1 MRKLVLNCAFISLLT
16 TGNSIPAR
24 CFLAST
30 DSIDVNIEKALDAI
44 YEELYFEDYDRASK
58 AMDDQARIA
67 KDAGRWHLVVSAMT
81 LKAECAYNFYMAD
94 KTYETLL
101 AVEALAEKYKEALDT
116 LDPVKVY
123 RSKISYVR
131 GMHFHELG
139 DFSRAIASF
148 DKIIDNHRRYR
159 GIDPQYLYGVHS
171 FIGHS
176 YLQLLMYDRAYLNY
190 EQAYAYLLPE
200 KGENAEYGRAMINL
214 LKGQCKENKAKAQ
227 DDKKM
232 VAEALT
238 LYKQALRTLIKWKD
252 KVSYRGAL
260 TSVYSSLASVCDAS
274 GKYDSALY
282 YLNASLQ
289 FHGEKDPVR
298 VLTYDDMAD
307 IYVKK
312 NKYEMAILLYD
323 KSIRLAE
330 TSYVGNHYMKSVP
343 LFKKA
348 ELLLTKKDFHN
359 ALSTCQAGLAQL
371 LPNPGQVADLYSIPS
386 IQQAEESNIDLLL
399 DGLSLKGKI
408 HFSRYQQNKQPNEL
422 TTSLSCY
429 QTSINIIEGAQK
441 KFPDAEFKQNLAAK
455 KQSLY
460 EGALEAN
467 FAAFENNDPEQAAVL
482 FRLMEANKSTMLRDA
497 VQDTYAQQYLGV
509 PSALLEKESYLKGSM
524 ASGRAKLYTN
534 PGDTAVAQ
542 WKKELYEMTVVY
554 DSLIAVIK
562 KDHRDYYEAKYA
574 DQMMTLDQVKTSLDP
589 GTLLIEYFWGERSVY
604 VLGLSRDKV
613 VVKKMGLSQE
623 KVASVTK
630 LIKTITQGESS
641 VRTNDIAQFRILA
654 YSVYQEMLH
663 PIIRECGSGSV
674 KSLVI
679 VADGI
684 LTYLPFEILLTA
696 DPTLMSNYKDLP
708 YLLRDYSVR
717 GLFLAS
723 QLKPRVE
730 SKEFQY
736 QYLGF
741 APSYSVGQR
750 NESIPERSVPLQL
763 KPLNFNVEEVTEAA
777 SFFNGKVFLGNTAT
791 EGIFKSESNHGRVIH
806 LSMHGFADDD
816 QPSFS
821 GLAFSKVDTL
831 AYNGPGNDGFLFLH
845 ELYNVSLRADLAVLS
860 ACETGL
866 GKYQRGEG
874 ILSLGKAFRYAGCEN
889 IVMSL
894 WKVNDRSTADIMKA
908 FFTNLSNGMNKDE
921 ALKQAKLTFLGNS
934 RNKYFTHPYYW
945 SAFVL
950 TGDTAPVF
958 TGGSSYRF
966 YALAGLFVAVA
977 LLITMYR
984 SLWKGLRNPKIPEI

>member
-1 MRKLVLNCAFISLLT
+1 M
-16 TGNSIPAR
+16 
-24 CFLAST
+24 
-30 DSIDVNIEKALDAI
+30 DAI

-67 KDAGRWHLVVSAMT
+67 GDAGRWHLVISAMT
-81 LKAECAYNFYMAD
+81 LKAECAYNFYLAD

-123 RSKISYVR
+123 RSKINYVR

-148 DKIIDNHRRYR
+148 EKIIDNHRRYH

-200 KGENAEYGRAMINL
+200 KGENAEYGRAMVNL

-227 DDKKM
+227 DDTKL

-238 LYKQALRTLIKWKD
+238 LYKQALRTLIRWKD

-260 TSVYSSLASVCDAS
+260 TSVYSRLASVCDAS

-298 VLTYDDMAD
+298 VLTYNDMAD

-312 NKYEMAILLYD
+312 SKYEMAMPLYD

-330 TSYVGNHYMKSVP
+330 TSYAGNHYMKSVS

-348 ELLLTKKDFHN
+348 ELLLTKENFHN

-371 LPNPGQVADLYSIPS
+371 VRDPGQVSDLYSIPS
-386 IQQAEESNIDLLL
+386 IQQAEESNVDLLL

-408 HFSRYQQNKQPNEL
+408 HFARYQQKKQLNEL
-422 TTSLSCY
+422 KASLACY

-441 KFPDAEFKQNLAAK
+441 KFPEAEFKQNLAAK

-467 FAAFENNDPEQAAVL
+467 FAAFENDNPEHAAIL
-482 FRLMEANKSTMLRDA
+482 FRLVESNKSTMLRDA

-509 PSALLEKESYLKGSM
+509 PPALLEKESYLKGSI

-542 WKKELYEMTVVY
+542 WKRELYEMTEVY
-554 DSLIAVIK
+554 DSLIAIIK
-562 KDHRDYYEAKYA
+562 RDYHDYYEVKYA
-574 DQMMTLDQVKTSLDP
+574 DQMMTLDQVRTSLDP
-589 GTLLIEYFWGERSVY
+589 GTVLIEYFWGERSVF

-613 VVKKMGLSQE
+613 AVKRIELSQE
-623 KVASVTK
+623 KANSVTT
-630 LIKTITQGESS
+630 LVKTITQGESS
-641 VRTNDIAQFRILA
+641 IRANDIVQFKTLA
-654 YSVYQEMLH
+654 YSVYEDMVL
-663 PIIRECGSGSV
+663 PIVREWSSGSV

-684 LTYLPFEILLTA
+684 LTYLPFDVLLTA
-696 DPTLMSNYKDLP
+696 DPTSIIDYRELP

-717 GLFLAS
+717 NLFLAS

-730 SKEFQY
+730 NKEFQY
-736 QYLGF
+736 PYLGF
-741 APSYSVGQR
+741 APSYSASQRGQ
-750 NESIPERSVPLQL
+750 SIPERSVPLQL
-763 KPLNFNVEEVTEAA
+763 KPLNFNVQEVTQAA
-777 SFFNGKVFLGNTAT
+777 SFFDGKVFLDNTAT
-791 EGIFKSESNHGRVIH
+791 EETFKSVSNRGRVIH
-806 LSMHGFADDD
+806 LSMHGFVDDD

-821 GLAFSKVDTL
+821 GLAFSKTDTL
-831 AYNGPGNDGFLFLH
+831 EGSGPENDGFLFLH

-866 GKYQRGEG
+866 GKYERGEG

-894 WKVNDRSTADIMKA
+894 WRVNDRSTADIMKG

-921 ALKQAKLTFLGNS
+921 ALRQAKLTFLGNS

-950 TGDTAPVF
+950 TGDTAPVS
-958 TGGSSYRF
+958 TSSPSYRF
-966 YALAGLFVAVA
+966 YVLAGLFIVAVLA
-977 LLITMYR
+977 VAIYR
-984 SLWKGLRNPKIPEI
+984 SFWKGLRDPEIPEI